1 MFLANPAYANHKQS
15 HVDVLV
21 GELSSAASKG
31 QIVFN
36 TTCASC
42 HGVNASGGV
51 SGPPLIHNIYNPG
64 HHGNQSFINAVRNGV
79 RRHHWNFG
87 DMPPQK
93 HHELSSSN
101 SANSVLQAIRSTVS
115 GVIPSSGVTRNTRT
129 FKFSGAFRNFETIIE
144 VSKSVPMVRTW
155 KESTIS
161 AIEDNSCFTSGSK
174 PWVETEMSINPR
186 FN

>member
-1 MFLANPAYANHKQS
+1 MHINKNEPLLGEIMNSKINIVIFLLSGIFLANPAYANHKQS

-93 HHELSSSN
+93 HVAFGDMVFLMKF
-101 SANSVLQAIRSTVS
+101 IR
-115 GVIPSSGVTRNTRT
+115 
-129 FKFSGAFRNFETIIE
+129 E
-144 VSKSVPMVRTW
+144 VQQQNGIKTMAH
-155 KESTIS
+155 K
-161 AIEDNSCFTSGSK
+161 
-174 PWVETEMSINPR
+174 M
-186 FN
+186 